1 MPEMR
6 ITGIVTVPK
15 HDDLIPMVDTLAY
28 LMNSNIV
35 QGTTTIGGPLLGPP
49 RDPELSALRSKPG
62 GASIPELETYI
73 RGKGLPYWSIELPF
87 YGPSE
92 VVAAQWQFAKRKYSA
107 IPGVEFRDGTSF
119 KLPPD
124 AEAVAKIGNPVPLGV
139 PSLSIFSSLVPRGQG
154 HVDFSP
160 ITPMTGQ
167 AVFEAMD
174 VFDRTLREMGMTNV
188 GVVPAGTYYPRSFF
202 FLFIFP
208 VEHDVEKN
216 RKMRAA
222 FRRVIEVA
230 AEHGWGEY
238 RTHTAFMDDVANA
251 YSFNNHALRR
261 LHETIKD
268 ALDPN
273 GILAP
278 GKSGIWPK
286 SMRKA
291 KA

>member
-1 MPEMR
+1 
-6 ITGIVTVPK
+6 
-15 HDDLIPMVDTLAY
+15 
-28 LMNSNIV
+28 
-35 QGTTTIGGPLLGPP
+35 
-49 RDPELSALRSKPG
+49 
-62 GASIPELETYI
+62 
-73 RGKGLPYWSIELPF
+73 
-87 YGPSE
+87 
-92 VVAAQWQFAKRKYSA
+92 
-107 IPGVEFRDGTSF
+107 
-119 KLPPD
+119 
-124 AEAVAKIGNPVPLGV
+124 
-139 PSLSIFSSLVPRGQG
+139 
-154 HVDFSP
+154 
-160 ITPMTGQ
+160 MTGQ

-222 FRRVIEVA
+222 FRRVIEVGA
-230 AEHGWGEY
+230 AHGWGEY

-251 YSFNNHALRR
+251 YSFNNHAMRR

-291 KA
+291 RA